1 MRKTL
6 TLFIVAALLISLF
19 VMPIHASN
27 ATNARWTNTSNTIVH
42 HCYYAGN
49 AECYVY
55 ISGYTG
61 ATVTNVDIRFEK
73 MMGSGPY
80 TVASWENLS
89 GGNDFTFA
97 EYVPNVELYCIYRL
111 TFTADV
117 VRNGVVETIS
127 DYLEL
132 FYTEDM

>member
-1 MRKTL
+1 MKKTL
-6 TLFIVAALLISLF
+6 SLF
-19 VMPIHASN
+19 VTLALLLSLFVIPIHASN
-27 ATNARWTNTSNTIVH
+27 AANARWKNTSDTIVH

-55 ISGYTG
+55 ISGYSG
-61 ATVTNVDIRFEK
+61 ATVTNVDIQFDQITIS
-73 MMGSGPY
+73 GSRNI
-80 TVASWENLS
+80 ASWENLS

-97 EYVPNVELYCIYRL
+97 EYVPNIELDCIYRL

-117 VRNGVVETIS
+117 VRNGVVETVS